1 MGNPG
6 DILLGCGHCQVGHV
20 SAFNGRVWMNRSAN
34 KDCSGSASLDMA
46 EQFRVIAEI
55 GGDVAFSIDC
65 ASGALR
71 YLSPSIE
78 QLLGYTADEV
88 TAGGMPGVDGPLAT
102 LCVGLPER
110 MRRLR
115 TGDRSRLRLVRETE
129 LHGAHGYPVPVE
141 IISSVM
147 CDAAGEPVA
156 LVGIVRDLSARRL
169 REAEQKRFASMLNH
183 EFRTPLSTID
193 GAIQRLEA
201 TSSHADEGRRARYR
215 KIAVATDRLIAM
227 LDDYLSPE
235 RMAGIGSERQPTSLA
250 PRQLLEEGAAQV
262 RAAGRVAS
270 IRTRELPES
279 LRCNPEG
286 LRLAL
291 KVLVDN
297 AIAYSGSSTAIALG
311 GRLAASGLE
320 LSVRDHG
327 PGVAPDDRERVFDK
341 FYRGSNASGLPGSGL
356 GLYMARSIV
365 EVHGGV
371 LNLVSPPGG
380 GAEFR
385 IWLPV
390 AGAAR
395 SLTPQQCNGDNSP
408 RSRSRSRLEAEA
420 PAITDRQPETEKMA
434 NR

>member
-1 MGNPG
+1 
-6 DILLGCGHCQVGHV
+6 
-20 SAFNGRVWMNRSAN
+20 MNRSASI
-34 KDCSGSASLDMA
+34 DCSGSSALDLA
-46 EQFRVIAEI
+46 EQFRIIAEL
-55 GGDVAFSIDC
+55 GGDIAFRIDC
-65 ASGALR
+65 ASGALC
-71 YLSPSIE
+71 YVSPSIE
-78 QLLGYTADEV
+78 QLLGYTPDEV
-88 TAGGMPGVDGPLAT
+88 ADGVKPGADGPLAA
-102 LCVGLPER
+102 LCAGLPER

-115 TGDRSRLRLVRETE
+115 AGDRSRLRLVRETE
-129 LHGAHGYPVPVE
+129 LRGAHGYPVPVE
-141 IISSVM
+141 IISSLM
-147 CDAAGEPVA
+147 CKDDGEPVA
-156 LVGIVRDLSARRL
+156 LVGLMRDLSPRRL

-201 TSSHADEGRRARYR
+201 TSSQVDEAHRARYR
-215 KIAVATDRLIAM
+215 KIALATDRLIAM

-235 RMAGIGSERQPTSLA
+235 RMAGIGSERQPNSLA

-270 IRTRELPES
+270 IRTRELPGS
-279 LRCNPEG
+279 MRCDPEG

-297 AIAYSGSSTAIALG
+297 AIVYTQPGTPIAFG

-327 PGVAPDDRERVFDK
+327 AGVPQDEQDRIFDK
-341 FYRGSNASGLPGSGL
+341 FYRGGNAAGLPGSGL

-371 LNLVSPPGG
+371 LNMVTPPGG

-390 AGAAR
+390 AGAAKQ
-395 SLTPQQCNGDNSP
+395 LAPKQCDGDNLP
-408 RSRSRSRLEAEA
+408 RSRPRPDSGA
-420 PAITDRQPETEKMA
+420 PATSDRQQETEKMA
-434 NR
+434 HR

>member
-1 MGNPG
+1 
-6 DILLGCGHCQVGHV
+6 
-20 SAFNGRVWMNRSAN
+20 MNRSAHN
-34 KDCSGSASLDMA
+34 ESGSASLQLA

-65 ASGALR
+65 ASGELR
-71 YLSPSIE
+71 YVSPSVE
-78 QLLGYTADEV
+78 QLLGYKPDEIK
-88 TAGGMPGVDGPLAT
+88 ASLRPDGPLAA
-102 LCVGLPER
+102 LCTGLAER

-115 TGDRSRLRLVRETE
+115 AGDRSRLRLVREAE

-141 IISSVM
+141 IISSLM
-147 CDAAGEPVA
+147 CDAGGAPST

-201 TSSHADEGRRARYR
+201 TGSQVDEARRARYR

-270 IRTRELPES
+270 IRTHDLPES

-297 AIAYSGSSTAIALG
+297 AIAYSGSTTTIAFG

-327 PGVAPDDRERVFDK
+327 PGVPPGEQERVFEK
-341 FYRGSNASGLPGSGL
+341 FYRCSNAEGLPGSGL

-371 LNLVSPPGG
+371 LNLVSPAGG

-390 AGAAR
+390 AGAAKP
-395 SLTPQQCNGDNSP
+395 LAPKQCNSDNHP
-408 RSRSRSRLEAEA
+408 RSSPHADAGL
-420 PAITDRQPETEKMA
+420 PATTDRQFETEKMA

>member
-1 MGNPG
+1 
-6 DILLGCGHCQVGHV
+6 
-20 SAFNGRVWMNRSAN
+20 MNRSAS
-34 KDCSGSASLDMA
+34 KDISNSAGPDMA

-55 GGDVAFSIDC
+55 GGDIAFSIDC
-65 ASGALR
+65 ASGMLR
-71 YLSPSIE
+71 YVSPAIE
-78 QLLGYTADEV
+78 QLLGYTPAEV
-88 TAGGMPGVDGPLAT
+88 AAGLAPGADGPLAG
-102 LCVGLPER
+102 LCAGLPER
-110 MRRLR
+110 LRRLR
-115 TGDRSRLRLVRETE
+115 GGDRSRLRLVREAE
-129 LHGAHGYPVPVE
+129 LCGAHGYPVPVE
-141 IISSVM
+141 IISSLM
-147 CDAAGEPVA
+147 CGEDGRPQS
-156 LVGIVRDLSARRL
+156 LVGVVRDLSARRL

-201 TSSHADEGRRARYR
+201 TSANVDEARRTRYR
-215 KIAVATDRLIAM
+215 KIALATDRLIAM
-227 LDDYLSPE
+227 LDEYLSPE
-235 RMAGIGSERQPTSLA
+235 RMADIGSEKQATSIA

-262 RAAGRVAS
+262 RAAGRVANV
-270 IRTRELPES
+270 RTRELPET

-297 AIAYSGSSTAIALG
+297 AIAYSLEDTPIALC

-327 PGVAPDDRERVFDK
+327 AGVPQGERERIFEK
-341 FYRGSNASGLPGSGL
+341 FYRGANAAGLPGSGL

-371 LNLVSPPGG
+371 LNLLAPTGG

-385 IWLPV
+385 IWLPM

-395 SLTPQQCNGDNSP
+395 QLELARRQASSDNRP
-408 RSRSRSRLEAEA
+408 RPDTGA
-420 PAITDRQPETEKMA
+420 PATTDRQRETEKMA

>member
-1 MGNPG
+1 
-6 DILLGCGHCQVGHV
+6 
-20 SAFNGRVWMNRSAN
+20 MNRSAS
-34 KDCSGSASLDMA
+34 KDCSGSASPDMA

-55 GGDVAFSIDC
+55 GGDIAFSIDC
-65 ASGALR
+65 ASGELR
-71 YLSPSIE
+71 YVSPSIE
-78 QLLGYTADEV
+78 QLLGYTPDEV
-88 TAGGMPGVDGPLAT
+88 KAGVRPGADGPFAA

-110 MRRLR
+110 IQRLR
-115 TGDRSRLRLVRETE
+115 AGDRSRLRLVRETD
-129 LHGAHGYPVPVE
+129 LQGVHGYPVPVE
-141 IISSVM
+141 IISSLM
-147 CDAAGEPVA
+147 CDAAGVPLA
-156 LVGIVRDLSARRL
+156 LVGLLRDLSARRV

-201 TSSHADEGRRARYR
+201 TSSQADEGLRARYR

-262 RAAGRVAS
+262 RAAGRVVS
-270 IRTRELPES
+270 IRTWELPES

-291 KVLVDN
+291 KVLIDN
-297 AIAYSGSSTAIALG
+297 AIAYSPTDGAIALV

-327 PGVAPDDRERVFDK
+327 PGVPLGEQERVFDK

-371 LNLVSPPGG
+371 LNLVDPPAG

-390 AGAAR
+390 AGAAKV
-395 SLTPQQCNGDNSP
+395 LAPQQYSSDNP
-408 RSRSRSRLEAEA
+408 RRPDSGAGVPA
-420 PAITDRQPETEKMA
+420 PTDRQFETEETA

>member
-1 MGNPG
+1 
-6 DILLGCGHCQVGHV
+6 
-20 SAFNGRVWMNRSAN
+20 MNRSAID
-34 KDCSGSASLDMA
+34 DCSSGTGPGLA
-46 EQFRVIAEI
+46 EQFRTIAEI
-55 GGDVAFSIDC
+55 GGDIAFSIDC

-71 YLSPSIE
+71 YVSPAIE
-78 QLLGYTADEV
+78 QLLGFTPQEV
-88 TAGGMPGVDGPLAT
+88 AAGLAPGAGGPLAA
-102 LCVGLPER
+102 LCAGLPER

-115 TGDRSRLRLVRETE
+115 GGDSSRLRLVRETE
-129 LHGAHGYPVPVE
+129 LSGAHGYPVPVE
-141 IISSVM
+141 IISSLM
-147 CDAAGEPVA
+147 CDDAGRPQV
-156 LVGIVRDLSARRL
+156 LVGLLRDLSARRL

-201 TSSHADEGRRARYR
+201 TSGNVDEARRARYR

-235 RMAGIGSERQPTSLA
+235 RMAGIGSEKQPTALA
-250 PRQLLEEGAAQV
+250 PRELLEEGAAQV
-262 RAAGRVAS
+262 RAAGRTAS
-270 IRTRELPES
+270 IRTRDLPAS

-297 AIAYSGSSTAIALG
+297 AIAYSQEGTPIALG

-327 PGVAPDDRERVFDK
+327 AGVPPNERERIFEK
-341 FYRGSNASGLPGSGL
+341 FYRGANAAGMPGSGL
-356 GLYMARSIV
+356 GLYMARSVV

-371 LNLVSPPGG
+371 LNLVSPGGG

-395 SLTPQQCNGDNSP
+395 QPALAPKECSSDNP
-408 RSRSRSRLEAEA
+408 PHLATEA
-420 PAITDRQPETEKMA
+420 PAAADRQHETDKMA
-434 NR
+434 HR

>member
-1 MGNPG
+1 
-6 DILLGCGHCQVGHV
+6 
-20 SAFNGRVWMNRSAN
+20 MNRSAT
-34 KDCSGSASLDMA
+34 KDCSGGASLELA

-55 GGDVAFSIDC
+55 GGDIAFSIDC
-65 ASGALR
+65 ASGELR
-71 YLSPSIE
+71 YVSPSIE
-78 QLLGYTADEV
+78 QLLGYTPDEV
-88 TAGGMPGVDGPLAT
+88 TAGIRPGADGPLVSLFA
-102 LCVGLPER
+102 GLPER

-115 TGDRSRLRLVRETE
+115 AGDRSRLRLVREAE

-141 IISSVM
+141 IISSLM

-156 LVGIVRDLSARRL
+156 LVGILRDLSARRL

-201 TSSHADEGRRARYR
+201 TSSQADEGRRARYR

-250 PRQLLEEGAAQV
+250 PRQLLDEAAGQV

-270 IRTRELPES
+270 IRTRDLPDS

-291 KVLVDN
+291 KVLADN
-297 AIAYSGSSTAIALG
+297 AIAYSGAGTTIALS

-327 PGVAPDDRERVFDK
+327 PGVPSGEQDRVFDK
-341 FYRGSNASGLPGSGL
+341 FYRGSNAEGLPGSGL

-371 LNLVSPPGG
+371 LNLVDPPGG

-390 AGAAR
+390 AGAPKPLA
-395 SLTPQQCNGDNSP
+395 PKECNGDNPSAFASACASVP
-408 RSRSRSRLEAEA
+408 RAGL
-420 PAITDRQPETEKMA
+420 PATTDRQPETENMA

>member
-1 MGNPG
+1 
-6 DILLGCGHCQVGHV
+6 
-20 SAFNGRVWMNRSAN
+20 MNRSAS

-46 EQFRVIAEI
+46 EQFRVIAEL
-55 GGDVAFSIDC
+55 GGDIAFIVDC
-65 ASGALR
+65 ASGELR
-71 YLSPSIE
+71 YVSPSIE
-78 QLLGYTADEV
+78 QLLGYTPDEIKAWV
-88 TAGGMPGVDGPLAT
+88 KPDAGGPLAT

-115 TGDRSRLRLVRETE
+115 AGDRSRLRLVRETE

-141 IISSVM
+141 TISSVM
-147 CDAAGEPVA
+147 CDADGEPVA
-156 LVGIVRDLSARRL
+156 LVGLLRDLSARRL

-201 TSSHADEGRRARYR
+201 TSGQADEGRRARYR

-250 PRQLLEEGAAQV
+250 PRQLLDECAAQV

-270 IRTRELPES
+270 IRIRELPES

-297 AIAYSGSSTAIALG
+297 AIAYAPANGNIALG

-327 PGVAPDDRERVFDK
+327 PGVPAGDRERVFDK
-341 FYRGSNASGLPGSGL
+341 FYRGSNASGMPGSGL

-371 LNLVSPPGG
+371 LNLLSPPGG

-395 SLTPQQCNGDNSP
+395 PLAPQQYTDDNP
-408 RSRSRSRLEAEA
+408 RRSDAGA
-420 PAITDRQPETEKMA
+420 PDTTDRQPETEKMA

>member
-1 MGNPG
+1 
-6 DILLGCGHCQVGHV
+6 
-20 SAFNGRVWMNRSAN
+20 MNRSAS
-34 KDCSGSASLDMA
+34 KDCSGSAVPDMA
-46 EQFRVIAEI
+46 EQFRIIAEI
-55 GGDVAFSIDC
+55 GGDIAFSIDC
-65 ASGALR
+65 GSGELR
-71 YLSPSIE
+71 YISPSIE
-78 QLLGYTADEV
+78 QLLGYTPDEV
-88 TAGGMPGVDGPLAT
+88 KAGFRPGADSPLAT
-102 LCVGLPER
+102 LCIGWPER

-115 TGDRSRLRLVRETE
+115 AGDRSRLRLVRETE
-129 LHGAHGYPVPVE
+129 LHGTHGYPVPVE

-147 CDAAGEPVA
+147 CGADGEPVA
-156 LVGIVRDLSARRL
+156 LVGILRDLSPRRL

-201 TSSHADEGRRARYR
+201 TSSHADEALRARYR

-250 PRQLLEEGAAQV
+250 PRQLLDEGAAQV

-270 IRTRELPES
+270 IRMRELPES

-297 AIAYSGSSTAIALG
+297 AIAYSPTNGNIALG

-327 PGVAPDDRERVFDK
+327 PGVPPDERERVFDK
-341 FYRGSNASGLPGSGL
+341 FYRGSNAAGLPGSGL

-371 LNLVSPPGG
+371 LTLVSPPGG

-395 SLTPQQCNGDNSP
+395 PLAPKQCSSDNLP
-408 RSRSRSRLEAEA
+408 RPRLDAGA
-420 PAITDRQPETEKMA
+420 PATTDRQPKTEKMA
-434 NR
+434 IR